1 MFLMIIIETSKIPL
15 LLFYVTEK
23 MIKKSNNILNN
34 CVEISAFIYN
44 YIPLKKDK
52 LNFVNSSIEIE
63 NFNVEL
69 DHFVC
74 FEKLNNIRYINKF
87 IIQVNNKL
95 NVDSYFIGCGETYSS
110 RRERSIFSKI
120 PFIKKFIFFI
130 QFIFLRVFPK
140 IWGLKKI
147 YFFIT
152 KGRNRLLSKA
162 EILGRLVSCG
172 FEIIDYK
179 TINGILYFITKKKK
193 KPIITNVKPSY
204 GPIYKMPRIGKNGKI
219 IGVYKFRTMHPYAE
233 FLQDYIINKNGYS
246 ETGKPAD
253 DFRLTPWGR
262 FFRKYWIDE
271 TPQLL
276 NVLKGELKI
285 VGVRPIS
292 KRFFDDIPKDLQE
305 LRIKHKPGC
314 IPPYVSLNKTGS
326 VHDVLNAERQYLIEK
341 NNNPYF
347 TDLKYFIKAIYNI
360 LVKRKRSA

>member
-1 MFLMIIIETSKIPL
+1 MKNSIKNRIGIDVYEFVKKFIDTNSDSTLFVSTTNFFNIESL
-15 LLFYVTEK
+15 
-23 MIKKSNNILNN
+23 KSNHKSI
-34 CVEISAFIYN
+34 
-44 YIPLKKDK
+44 
-52 LNFVNSSIEIE
+52 VN
-63 NFNVEL
+63 L
-69 DHFVC
+69 G
-74 FEKLNNIRYINKF
+74 KLNNIRFINKF
-87 IIQVNNKL
+87 LIAVNL
-95 NVDSYFIGCGETYSS
+95 NLETSNIFIGCAETFSA
-110 RRERSIFSKI
+110 RSKRKKINRI
-120 PFIKKFIFFI
+120 PFVRNIYYIGE
-130 QFIFLRVFPK
+130 FIFLRAFPK

-152 KGRNRLLSKA
+152 RGRNRLLSKA

-172 FEIIDYK
+172 FEIIEYK
-179 TINGILYFITKKKK
+179 TINGVLFFVTKKVEIPTITK
-193 KPIITNVKPSY
+193 VKPSY

-276 NVLKGELKI
+276 NVIKGEMKF

-326 VHDVLNAERQYLIEK
+326 VQDVLNAERQYLIDK

-347 TDLKYFIKAIYNI
+347 TDLKYFFKAIFNI
-360 LVKRKRSA
+360 IFKRKRSA